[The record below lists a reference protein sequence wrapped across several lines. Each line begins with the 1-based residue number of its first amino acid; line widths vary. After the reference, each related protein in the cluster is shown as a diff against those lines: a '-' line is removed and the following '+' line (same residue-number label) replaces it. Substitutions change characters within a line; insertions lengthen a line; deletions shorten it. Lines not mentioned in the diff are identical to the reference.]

1 MQRREREIMIKVG
14 IIGVGTVG
22 TSVAQILKDNSDVIT
37 ARAGCEIVVKSGVVK
52 NLNKDRGLDIIITD
66 NVDDVL
72 NDDEIDI
79 VVELMGGVDEP
90 FEVVK
95 RALKSNK
102 AVVTANKALL
112 AYHRYELAELAKDI
126 AFEYEASVAGGIPI
140 INALRDGLSANH
152 IESIMG
158 IMNGTCN
165 YMMTEM
171 TNNGVDYDAILKEA
185 QDLGYAEADPTF
197 DVGGFD
203 AAHKLLIL
211 ASIAYGIDA
220 KPEDIL
226 IEGIENVSSDDIAF
240 AKEFGYAIKLLG
252 IAKKDK
258 NEVELRVH
266 ACLISQDEMIAKIDG
281 VMNGI
286 SVVGDKVGETLY
298 YGAGA
303 GGDATASAVVA
314 NIIDIARSGK
324 STPMLGFDRP
334 MEGKLT
340 LKPTD
345 KIESKYYLRVNVSDR
360 AGVLAKITKIF
371 EDNNIS
377 VETML
382 QRPSSQDS
390 ANLLISTHVALER
403 DVQAMIKELEALDFV
418 NSTPVMIRIV

>member
-1 MQRREREIMIKVG
+1 MIKVG

-22 TSVAQILKDNSDVIT
+22 TSVAQILRDNADVIS
-37 ARAGCEIVVKSGVVK
+37 ARAGVDISVKSGVVK

-72 NDDEIDI
+72 EDEEIDI

-95 RALKSNK
+95 RALKAGK

-112 AYHRYELAELAKDI
+112 AYHRYELQDLAKNI

-171 TNNGVDYDAILKEA
+171 SNNGVSYDTILKEA
-185 QDLGYAEADPTF
+185 QDLGYAEADPSF

-226 IEGIENVSSDDIAF
+226 IEGIDKVRSEDIAF
-240 AKEFGYAIKLLG
+240 AKEFGYVIKLLG
-252 IAKKDK
+252 IAKKDAD
-258 NEVELRVH
+258 EVELRVH
-266 ACLISQDEMIAKIDG
+266 ACLIKQEEMIAKIDG
-281 VMNGI
+281 VMNAI

-298 YGAGA
+298 YGPGA

-334 MEGKLT
+334 MEGNKLT
-340 LKPTD
+340 LKSTD
-345 KIESKYYLRVNVSDR
+345 DINSKYYLRINVSDR
-360 AGVLAKITKIF
+360 AGVLAKVTKLF

-382 QRPSSQDS
+382 QRPATQTS
-390 ANLLISTHVALER
+390 ANLLVSTHIALEK
-403 DVQAMIKELEALDFV
+403 DVQKLMKELESQDFV
-418 NSTPVMIRIV
+418 NLTPVMIRIV

>member
-1 MQRREREIMIKVG
+1 MIKVG

-22 TSVAQILKDNSDVIT
+22 VSVAQILRDNADVIS
-37 ARAGCEIVVKSGVVK
+37 ARAGVDIIVKSGVVK
-52 NLNKDRGLDIIITD
+52 NLEKKRDIDILLTD
-66 NVDDVL
+66 NVDTIL
-72 NDDEIDI
+72 DDPEIDV
-79 VVELMGGVDEP
+79 VVELMGGVDEAY
-90 FEVVK
+90 EVVK
-95 RALKSNK
+95 KALRNGK

-112 AYHRYELAELAKDI
+112 AYHRYELQEIAKDI
-126 AFEYEASVAGGIPI
+126 AFEYEASVAAGIPI

-158 IMNGTCN
+158 IMNGTSN

-171 TNNGVDYDAILKEA
+171 FENGVDYDTILKRA
-185 QDLGYAEADPTF
+185 QELGYAEADPTF
-197 DVGGFD
+197 DVGGYD

-226 IEGIENVSSDDIAF
+226 IEGIENVSGDDVAF

-266 ACLISQDEMIAKIDG
+266 ASMISQDEMIAKIDG

-298 YGAGA
+298 YGPGA

-324 STPMLGFDRP
+324 SRPMLGFDRP

-340 LKPTD
+340 LKAIE
-345 KIESKYYLRVNVSDR
+345 KIESKYYLRINVSDK
-360 AGVLAKITKIF
+360 AGVLARITRLF
-371 EDNNIS
+371 EENFIS
-377 VETML
+377 IETML
-382 QRPSSQDS
+382 QRPAQNSS
-390 ANLLISTHVALER
+390 ANLLISTHIAVEKDIQKL
-403 DVQAMIKELEALDFV
+403 IKDIAALDFV
-418 NSTPVMIRIV
+418 NSKPVMIRIV

>member
-1 MQRREREIMIKVG
+1 MIKVG

-22 TSVAQILKDNSDVIT
+22 TSVAQILVDNADVIS
-37 ARAGCEIVVKSGVVK
+37 ARAGTDIIVKSGVVK
-52 NLNKDRGLDIIITD
+52 NLSKDRGLDIVLTD
-66 NVDDVL
+66 NVDDIL
-72 NDDEIDI
+72 NDPEIDI
-79 VVELMGGVDEP
+79 VVELMGGVEEP

-95 RALKSNK
+95 RALSSGK

-165 YMMTEM
+165 YMMTKM
-171 TNNGVDYDAILKEA
+171 TNEGVAYDDILKES
-185 QDLGYAEADPTF
+185 QELGYAEADPTF

-226 IEGIENVSSDDIAF
+226 IEGIDNVSQDDITF
-240 AKEFGYAIKLLG
+240 AKEFGYAVKLLG
-252 IAKKDK
+252 IAKKDGS
-258 NEVELRVH
+258 EVELRVH
-266 ACLISQDEMIAKIDG
+266 ACLIKQDEMIAKIDG
-281 VMNGI
+281 VMNAI

-298 YGAGA
+298 YGPGA

-324 STPMLGFDRP
+324 STPMLGFDKP

-340 LKPTD
+340 LKPTQM
-345 KIESKYYLRVNVSDR
+345 IESKYYLRINVSDR
-360 AGVLAKITKIF
+360 AGVLAKITKVF

-382 QRPSSQDS
+382 QRPCSNDS
-390 ANLLISTHVALER
+390 ANLLISTHIAVEK
-403 DVQAMIKELEALDFV
+403 DIQNMIKKLESLDFI
-418 NSTPVMIRIV
+418 NSSPVMIRIV

>member
-1 MQRREREIMIKVG
+1 MVKVG

-22 TSVAQILKDNSDVIT
+22 ESVVRILKENQDVIS
-37 ARAGCEIVVKSGVVK
+37 ARAGAAIVVSKGVVR
-52 NLNKDRGLDIIITD
+52 NLEKKRDVDIPLTT
-66 NVDDVL
+66 NVDEVL
-72 NDDEIDI
+72 DDPEIDI
-79 VVELMGGVDEP
+79 VVELMGGVE
-90 FEVVK
+90 EAYAVVTK
-95 RALKSNK
+95 ALKNKK

-112 AYHRYELAELAKDI
+112 AYHRYELAELAKEI

-152 IESIMG
+152 IESIVG

-165 YMMTEM
+165 YMLTKMRDEGTAYEE
-171 TNNGVDYDAILKEA
+171 ILKEA
-185 QDLGYAEADPTF
+185 QELGYAEADPTF
-197 DVGGFD
+197 DVGGYD

-226 IEGIENVSSDDIAF
+226 IEGIQNVSQEDIAF
-240 AKEFGYAIKLLG
+240 AKEFGYEIKLLG
-252 IAKKDK
+252 IAKKDGS
-258 NEVELRVH
+258 EVELRVH
-266 ACLISQDEMIAKIDG
+266 AALIKKEEMIAKIDG

-298 YGAGA
+298 YGPGA

-340 LKPTD
+340 LKKSD
-345 KIESKYYLRVNVSDR
+345 AIRSKYYLRINVTDKP
-360 AGVLAKITKIF
+360 GVLAKLTKLF
-371 EDNNIS
+371 EEHSIS
-377 VETML
+377 IETML
-382 QRPSSQDS
+382 QRPTENET
-390 ANLLISTHVALER
+390 ANLLISTHSACER
-403 DVQAMIKELEALDFV
+403 DMQNMIEAILKLEFIHAK
-418 NSTPVMIRIV
+418 PVMIRIV

>member
-1 MQRREREIMIKVG
+1 VIKVG

-22 TSVAQILKDNSDVIT
+22 TSVVNILKDNQEIIS
-37 ARAGCEIVVKSGVVK
+37 ARAGTKIEVKSGVVRDLSK
-52 NLNKDRGLDIIITD
+52 KRDLDIILSD
-66 NVDDVL
+66 NADDVL
-72 NDDEIDI
+72 NDPEIDI
-79 VVELMGGVDEP
+79 VVELMGGVEDA

-95 RALKSNK
+95 RALKNGK

-112 AYHRYELAELAKDI
+112 AYHRYELQELAGDL

-152 IESIMG
+152 IQSIMG

-165 YMMTEM
+165 YMLTKMSAE
-171 TNNGVDYDAILKEA
+171 GVSYTSILKEA
-185 QDLGYAEADPTF
+185 QELGYAESDPTF

-220 KPEDIL
+220 KPEEIL
-226 IEGIENVSSDDIAF
+226 IEGIQNITQDDISF
-240 AKEFGYAIKLLG
+240 AKEFGYRIKLLG
-252 IAKKDK
+252 IAKKIG

-266 ACLISQDEMIAKIDG
+266 ASLIDEDEMIAKIDG

-303 GGDATASAVVA
+303 GGDATASAVIA

-324 STPMLGFDRP
+324 SKPMLGFDKP
-334 MEGKLT
+334 LEGGLKL
-340 LKPTD
+340 KAIEE
-345 KIESKYYLRVNVSDR
+345 IESKYYLRINVSDK
-360 AGVLAKITKIF
+360 AGVLSKITTIF
-371 EDNNIS
+371 ANHNIS
-377 VETML
+377 IETIL
-382 QRPSSQDS
+382 QRPSRDAS
-390 ANLLISTHVALER
+390 ANLLISTHIAIEK
-403 DVQAMIKELEALDFV
+403 DIQNMILSIEELDFV
-418 NSTPVMIRIV
+418 NSKPVMIRIV

>member
-1 MQRREREIMIKVG
+1 MVKVG

-22 TSVAQILKDNSDVIT
+22 ESVAKILVENQDVIS
-37 ARAGCEIVVKSGVVK
+37 ARAGKQIEVKKGVVR
-52 NLNKDRGLDIIITD
+52 NLAKKRDVNIALTD
-66 NVDDVL
+66 NVDDIL
-72 NDDEIDI
+72 EDSEIDI
-79 VVELMGGVDEP
+79 VVELMGGVDEAY
-90 FEVVK
+90 EVVTK
-95 RALKSNK
+95 ALKNGK

-112 AYHRYELAELAKDI
+112 AYHRYELAELAQNQ

-165 YMMTEM
+165 YMLTKMRDE
-171 TNNGVDYDAILKEA
+171 GVAYERILKEA
-185 QDLGYAEADPTF
+185 QELGYAEADPTF
-197 DVGGFD
+197 DVGGYD

-226 IEGIENVSSDDIAF
+226 IEGIENVTQDDIAF
-240 AKEFGYAIKLLG
+240 AKEFGYEIKLLG
-252 IAKKDK
+252 IAKKDQ

-266 ACLISQDEMIAKIDG
+266 ASLISKEEMIAKIDG

-298 YGAGA
+298 YGPGA

-340 LKPTD
+340 LKNSDDIT
-345 KIESKYYLRVNVSDR
+345 SRYYLRINVSDKT
-360 AGVLAKITKIF
+360 GVLAKITKIF
-371 EDNNIS
+371 EQNNIS
-377 VETML
+377 VETMIQKPL
-382 QRPSSQDS
+382 DETS
-390 ANLLISTHVALER
+390 ANLLISTHNAKES
-403 DVQAMIKELEALDFV
+403 DIQTMITTLQEQEFV
-418 NSTPVMIRIV
+418 NTKPVMIRIV

>member
-1 MQRREREIMIKVG
+1 MIKVG

-22 TSVAQILKDNSDVIT
+22 TSVAQILKDNADVIS
-37 ARAGCEIVVKSGVVK
+37 ARAGTDIVVKSGVVK
-52 NLNKDRGLDIIITD
+52 NLAKDRGLDIVITD
-66 NVDDVL
+66 NVDDIL
-72 NDDEIDI
+72 NDSEIDI
-79 VVELMGGVDEP
+79 VVELMGGVEEP

-95 RALKSNK
+95 KALSSGK

-126 AFEYEASVAGGIPI
+126 AFEYEAAVAGGIPI

-165 YMMTEM
+165 YMMTKM
-171 TNNGVDYDAILKEA
+171 TDDGVAYDDILKES
-185 QDLGYAEADPTF
+185 QELGYAEADPTF

-226 IEGIENVSSDDIAF
+226 IEGIDNVSQEDIQF
-240 AKEFGYAIKLLG
+240 AKEFGYAVKLLG
-252 IAKKDK
+252 IAKKDG

-266 ACLISQDEMIAKIDG
+266 AALIKQEEMIAKIDG
-281 VMNGI
+281 VMNAI

-298 YGAGA
+298 YGPGA

-324 STPMLGFDRP
+324 STPMLGFDKP

-345 KIESKYYLRVNVSDR
+345 EIQSKYYLRINVSDK
-360 AGVLAKITKIF
+360 AGVLAKTTKIF
-371 EDNNIS
+371 EENNIS

-382 QRPSSQDS
+382 QRPAQDGS
-390 ANLLISTHVALER
+390 ANLLISTHIAYEKDIQNMKVMLES
-403 DVQAMIKELEALDFV
+403 LGFV
-418 NSTPVMIRIV
+418 NSTPVMIRII

>member
-1 MQRREREIMIKVG
+1 MVKVG

-22 TSVAQILKDNSDVIT
+22 TSVANILKENAQMIS
-37 ARAGCEIVVKSGVVK
+37 ARAGVDIVAKRGVVR
-52 NLNKDRGLDIIITD
+52 NLEKERHLDISLTT
-66 NVDDVL
+66 NVDDIL
-72 NDDEIDI
+72 EDEEIDI
-79 VVELMGGVDEP
+79 VVELMGGVDDA

-95 RALKSNK
+95 KALKKGK

-112 AYHRYELAELAKDI
+112 AYHRYELQEMALNI

-165 YMMTEM
+165 YMMTKM
-171 TNNGVDYDAILKEA
+171 TNDGIAYDAILKES
-185 QDLGYAEADPTF
+185 QELGYAEADPSF
-197 DVGGFD
+197 DVGGYD

-226 IEGIENVSSDDIAF
+226 IEGIEKVTQEDIAF

-252 IAKKDK
+252 IAKKDG

-266 ACLISQDEMIAKIDG
+266 ASLISKDEMIAKIDG

-298 YGAGA
+298 YGPGA

-334 MEGKLT
+334 MEGSQLT
-340 LKPTD
+340 LKPID
-345 KIESKYYLRVNVSDR
+345 AIQSKYYLRINVSDK

-382 QRPSSQDS
+382 QRPAKNES
-390 ANLLISTHVALER
+390 ANLLISTHTAVEKNIQKMIEDLLE
-403 DVQAMIKELEALDFV
+403 LDFV

>member
-1 MQRREREIMIKVG
+1 MIKVG

-22 TSVAQILKDNSDVIT
+22 TSVAQILVDNADIIS
-37 ARAGCEIVVKSGVVK
+37 ARAGTEIIVKRGVVK
-52 NLNKDRGLDIIITD
+52 NLSKDRGLDIIITD

-72 NDDEIDI
+72 NDPEIDI
-79 VVELMGGVDEP
+79 VVELMGGIEEP

-95 RALKSNK
+95 KALKNGK

-165 YMMTEM
+165 YMLTKM
-171 TNNGVDYDAILKEA
+171 TNEGVAYDDILKES
-185 QDLGYAEADPTF
+185 QDLGYAEADPSF
-197 DVGGFD
+197 DVGGYD

-226 IEGIENVSSDDIAF
+226 IEGIENVSQDDISF

-252 IAKKDK
+252 IAKKDG

-298 YGAGA
+298 YGPGA

-324 STPMLGFDRP
+324 STPMLGFAKPLDG
-334 MEGKLT
+334 ELT
-340 LKPTD
+340 LKPID
-345 KIESKYYLRVNVSDR
+345 KIESKYYLRINVSDK

-382 QRPSSQDS
+382 QRPATNNS
-390 ANLLISTHVALER
+390 ANILISTHIAVER
-403 DVQAMIKELEALDFV
+403 DIQNMIKKLESLDFI

>member
-1 MQRREREIMIKVG
+1 MIKVG

-22 TSVAQILKDNSDVIT
+22 TSVAQILKDNADVIS
-37 ARAGCEIVVKSGVVK
+37 ARAGVAIEVKSGVVK
-52 NLNKDRGLDIIITD
+52 NLNKVRDLDIHLSD

-72 NDDEIDI
+72 DDEEIDI
-79 VVELMGGVDEP
+79 VVELMGGVDDA

-95 RALKSNK
+95 KALLKGK

-112 AYHRYELAELAKDI
+112 AYHRYELQDLAKDI

-165 YMMTEM
+165 YMLTKM
-171 TNNGVDYDAILKEA
+171 TNEGVAYRDILKEA
-185 QDLGYAEADPTF
+185 QRLGYAESDPTF
-197 DVGGFD
+197 DVGGYD

-226 IEGIENVSSDDIAF
+226 IEGIQDITQEDIAF

-252 IAKKDK
+252 IAKKDG
-258 NEVELRVH
+258 NDVELRVH
-266 ACLISQDEMIAKIDG
+266 AALIRKEKMIAKIDG

-298 YGAGA
+298 YGPGA

-314 NIIDIARSGK
+314 NIIDIARAGK
-324 STPMLGFDRP
+324 KAPMLGFDKP
-334 MEGKLT
+334 LEGELKL
-340 LKPTD
+340 KATD
-345 KIESKYYLRVNVSDR
+345 DINSKYYLRINVSDR
-360 AGVLAKITKIF
+360 TGVLAKITKIF
-371 EDNNIS
+371 ENHNIS

-382 QRPSSQDS
+382 QRPSSESS
-390 ANLLISTHVALER
+390 ANLLISTHIALEK
-403 DVQAMIKELEALDFV
+403 DIQDMIKELNSLDFIKAD
-418 NSTPVMIRIV
+418 TVMIRIV

>member
-1 MQRREREIMIKVG
+1 MVKVG
-14 IIGVGTVG
+14 IVGVGTVG
-22 TSVAQILKDNSDVIT
+22 ASVARILKENQDVIS
-37 ARAGCEIVVKSGVVK
+37 ARAGATIEVKKGVVK
-52 NLNKDRGLDIIITD
+52 NLSKDRGVDIALTS
-66 NVDDVL
+66 DVNEVL
-72 NDDEIDI
+72 EDSEIDI
-79 VVELMGGVDEP
+79 VVELMGGVEEAY
-90 FEVVK
+90 EVVTK
-95 RALKSNK
+95 ALKNGK

-165 YMMTEM
+165 YMLTKMRDE
-171 TNNGVDYDAILKEA
+171 GVAYDAILKEA
-185 QDLGYAEADPTF
+185 QELGYAEADPSF
-197 DVGGFD
+197 DVGGYD

-226 IEGIENVSSDDIAF
+226 IEGIEQITQDDIAF
-240 AKEFGYAIKLLG
+240 AKEFGYEIKLLG
-252 IAKKDK
+252 IAKKDGS
-258 NEVELRVH
+258 EVELRVH
-266 ACLISQDEMIAKIDG
+266 AALIDKDEMIAKIDG

-298 YGAGA
+298 YGPGA

-334 MEGKLT
+334 MEGRLT
-340 LKPTD
+340 LKD
-345 KIESKYYLRVNVSDR
+345 SSGIRSKYYLRINVSDK
-360 AGVLAKITKIF
+360 AGVLAKLTKIF
-371 EDNNIS
+371 EENDIS
-377 VETML
+377 VETMI
-382 QRPSSQDS
+382 QKPVDEKS
-390 ANLLISTHVALER
+390 ANLLISTHEAQESNIQKMMR
-403 DVQAMIKELEALDFV
+403 SIEALDFV
-418 NSTPVMIRIV
+418 HAAPVMIRIV

>member
-1 MQRREREIMIKVG
+1 MIKVG

-22 TSVAQILKDNSDVIT
+22 TSVAQILRDNADVIS
-37 ARAGCEIVVKSGVVK
+37 ARAGQDIIVKSGVVK
-52 NLNKDRGLDIIITD
+52 NLNKDRGLDIVITD
-66 NVDDVL
+66 NVDDIL
-72 NDDEIDI
+72 NDSEIDI
-79 VVELMGGVDEP
+79 VVELMGGVEEP
-90 FEVVK
+90 YEVVQ
-95 RALKSNK
+95 RALKSGK

-112 AYHRYELAELAKDI
+112 AYHRYELQDMAKDI
-126 AFEYEASVAGGIPI
+126 AFEYEAAVAGGIPI

-152 IESIMG
+152 IESITG

-165 YMMTEM
+165 YMMTKM
-171 TNNGVDYDAILKEA
+171 TDEGVAYDDILKES
-185 QDLGYAEADPTF
+185 QELGYAEADPTF

-226 IEGIENVSSDDIAF
+226 IEGIENVSQDDIKF

-252 IAKKDK
+252 IAKKDG

-298 YGAGA
+298 YGPGA

-324 STPMLGFDRP
+324 STPMLGFDKP
-334 MEGKLT
+334 LEGTLT

-345 KIESKYYLRVNVSDR
+345 NIETKYYLRINVSDK
-360 AGVLAKITKIF
+360 AGVLAKITKVF
-371 EDNNIS
+371 EENNIS

-382 QRPSSQDS
+382 QRPADKNS
-390 ANLLISTHVALER
+390 ANLLISTHIAYEK
-403 DVQAMIKELEALDFV
+403 DIQNMIKTLSSLDFV

>member
-1 MQRREREIMIKVG
+1 MLKVG

-22 TSVAQILKDNSDVIT
+22 TSVAQILKDNADVIS
-37 ARAGCEIVVKSGVVK
+37 ARAGREIVVKSGVVK

-79 VVELMGGVDEP
+79 VVELMGGVDEA

-95 RALKSNK
+95 QALSSGK

-112 AYHRYELAELAKDI
+112 AYHRYELQEMAKDI

-152 IESIMG
+152 IESIIG

-165 YMMTEM
+165 YMMSKM
-171 TNNGVDYDAILKEA
+171 TDEGVAYDVILKEA
-185 QDLGYAEADPTF
+185 QELGYAEADPSF
-197 DVGGFD
+197 DVGGYD

-226 IEGIENVSSDDIAF
+226 IEGIENVTQEDIAF

-252 IAKKDK
+252 IAKKDA

-266 ACLISQDEMIAKIDG
+266 ASLISKDEMIAKIDG

-324 STPMLGFDRP
+324 STPMLGFNRA
-334 MEGKLT
+334 MEGELT
-340 LKPTD
+340 LKPTQD
-345 KIESKYYLRVNVSDR
+345 INSKYYLRINVSDR
-360 AGVLAKITKIF
+360 AGVLARVTKIF
-371 EDNNIS
+371 EQNNIS

-382 QRPSSQDS
+382 QRPSSDTS
-390 ANLLISTHVALER
+390 ANLLISTHIALEKDIQNMMR
-403 DVQAMIKELEALDFV
+403 EMEALEFV
-418 NSTPVMIRIV
+418 NSKPVMIRIV

>member
-1 MQRREREIMIKVG
+1 MIKVG

-22 TSVAQILKDNSDVIT
+22 TSVAQILKDNADVIS
-37 ARAGCEIVVKSGVVK
+37 ARAGVEISVKSGVVK
-52 NLNKDRGLDIIITD
+52 NLAKDRGLDIVITD

-72 NDDEIDI
+72 NDPEIDI
-79 VVELMGGVDEP
+79 VVELMGGVEEP

-95 RALKSNK
+95 KALKSGK

-112 AYHRYELAELAKDI
+112 AYHRYELQSLAGTK
-126 AFEYEASVAGGIPI
+126 AFEYEAAVAGGIPI
-140 INALRDGLSANH
+140 ITALRDGLSANH
-152 IESIMG
+152 IESMMG

-165 YMMTEM
+165 YMMTKM
-171 TNNGVDYDAILKEA
+171 TDEGVAYDDILKES
-185 QDLGYAEADPTF
+185 QELGYAEADPTF

-226 IEGIENVSSDDIAF
+226 IEGIDNVTQDDISF

-252 IAKKDK
+252 IAKKDA

-266 ACLISQDEMIAKIDG
+266 ACLIKKEEMIAKIDG

-298 YGAGA
+298 YGPGA

-324 STPMLGFDRP
+324 STPMLGFDKP
-334 MEGKLT
+334 MEGKQLT
-340 LKPTD
+340 LKATQNI
-345 KIESKYYLRVNVSDR
+345 KSKYYLRINVSDK
-360 AGVLAKITKIF
+360 AGVLAKITKVF

-382 QRPSSQDS
+382 QRPASLDS
-390 ANLLISTHVALER
+390 ANLLISTHIAIEK
-403 DVQAMIKELEALDFV
+403 DIQNMIKEIAALDFV

>member
-1 MQRREREIMIKVG
+1 MIKVG

-22 TSVAQILKDNSDVIT
+22 TSVAQILKDNADVIS
-37 ARAGCEIVVKSGVVK
+37 ARAGVDISVKLGIVK
-52 NLNKDRGLDIIITD
+52 NLNKDRGLDIALSDSI
-66 NVDDVL
+66 DDVL
-72 NDDEIDI
+72 NDPEIDI
-79 VVELMGGVDEP
+79 VVELMGGVEEA

-95 RALKSNK
+95 KALKNGK

-165 YMMTEM
+165 YMMTKM
-171 TNNGVDYDAILKEA
+171 TNEGVDYDAILKEA

-197 DVGGFD
+197 DVGGYD

-226 IEGIENVSSDDIAF
+226 IEGIQNVSQDDITF

-266 ACLISQDEMIAKIDG
+266 ACLISKDEMIAKIDG
-281 VMNGI
+281 VMNAI

-298 YGAGA
+298 YGPGA

-334 MEGKLT
+334 MEGKKLT
-340 LKPTD
+340 LKAVGN
-345 KIESKYYLRVNVSDR
+345 IESKYYLRINVSDR
-360 AGVLAKITKIF
+360 TGVLAKITKIF

-382 QRPSSQDS
+382 QRPAHKGS
-390 ANLLISTHVALER
+390 ANLLISTHAAYER
-403 DVQAMIKELEALDFV
+403 DIQNMIKEIAALDFI

>member
-1 MQRREREIMIKVG
+1 MIKVG

-22 TSVAQILKDNSDVIT
+22 TSVVNILKENADVIS
-37 ARAGCEIVVKSGVVK
+37 ARAGVDIIVKSGVVR
-52 NLNKDRGLDIIITD
+52 NLKKDRSSLGIKITD
-66 NVDDVL
+66 NVDDIL
-72 NDDEIDI
+72 NDSEIDI
-79 VVELMGGVDEP
+79 VVELMGGVEEAFD
-90 FEVVK
+90 VVK
-95 RALKSNK
+95 RALKSGK

-112 AYHRYELAELAKDI
+112 AYHRYELQEIAKDI

-152 IESIMG
+152 IESIRG

-165 YMMTEM
+165 YMLTKM
-171 TNNGVDYDAILKEA
+171 TNDGVAYDEILKEA
-185 QDLGYAEADPTF
+185 QKLGYAEADPTF

-203 AAHKLLIL
+203 TAHKLLIL

-226 IEGIENVSSDDIAF
+226 IEGIQNISQEDISF

-252 IAKKDK
+252 IAKKDGNK
-258 NEVELRVH
+258 VELRVH
-266 ACLISQDEMIAKIDG
+266 ACLIKKEEMIAKIDG

-303 GGDATASAVVA
+303 GGNATASAVVA

-324 STPMLGFDRP
+324 SRPMLGFDKP

-340 LKPTD
+340 LKAPAD
-345 KIESKYYLRVNVSDR
+345 IESKYYLRINVSDKI
-360 AGVLAKITKIF
+360 GVLAKITKIF
-371 EDNNIS
+371 EENSIS
-377 VETML
+377 IESIL
-382 QRPSSQDS
+382 QRQSSLES
-390 ANLLISTHVALER
+390 ANLLISTHKAYEYDIQNLVSSLE
-403 DVQAMIKELEALDFV
+403 KLEFV
-418 NSTPVMIRIV
+418 NFRPVMIRIV

>member
-1 MQRREREIMIKVG
+1 MLKVG

-22 TSVAQILKDNSDVIT
+22 TSVAEILRDNADVIS
-37 ARAGCEIVVKSGVVK
+37 ARAGVDISVKSGVVK
-52 NLNKDRGLDIIITD
+52 NLNKERGLDIIITD
-66 NVDDVL
+66 NVDDIL
-72 NDDEIDI
+72 NDSEIDI
-79 VVELMGGVDEP
+79 VVELMGGVEEP
-90 FEVVK
+90 FAVVK
-95 RALKSNK
+95 KALESGK

-112 AYHRYELAELAKDI
+112 AYHRYELQEIAKDI

-165 YMMTEM
+165 YMMTKM
-171 TNNGVDYDAILKEA
+171 TDEGVAYDDILKES
-185 QDLGYAEADPTF
+185 QELGYAEADPSF

-226 IEGIENVSSDDIAF
+226 IEGIDNVSQEDISF
-240 AKEFGYAIKLLG
+240 AKEFGYAVKLLG
-252 IAKKDK
+252 IAKKDGD
-258 NEVELRVH
+258 EVELRVH
-266 ACLISQDEMIAKIDG
+266 ACLIKQEEMIAKIDG
-281 VMNGI
+281 VMNAI

-298 YGAGA
+298 YGPGA

-324 STPMLGFDRP
+324 SAPMLGFDRP
-334 MEGKLT
+334 MEGKKLT
-340 LKPTD
+340 LKPTEN
-345 KIESKYYLRVNVSDR
+345 IESKYYLRINVSDR
-360 AGVLAKITKIF
+360 AGVLAKITKVF
-371 EDNNIS
+371 EENNIS

-382 QRPSSQDS
+382 QRPADETS
-390 ANLLISTHVALER
+390 ANLLISTHI
-403 DVQAMIKELEALDFV
+403 AMEKNIQNMITSLARLDFV

>member
-1 MQRREREIMIKVG
+1 MLKVG

-22 TSVAQILKDNSDVIT
+22 TSVAEILRDNADVIS
-37 ARAGCEIVVKSGVVK
+37 ARAGVDIVVKSGVVK

-72 NDDEIDI
+72 NDSEIDI
-79 VVELMGGVDEP
+79 VVELMGGVEEP

-95 RALKSNK
+95 KALNAGK

-112 AYHRYELAELAKDI
+112 AYHRYELQSIAKDI

-165 YMMTEM
+165 YMMTKM
-171 TNNGVDYDAILKEA
+171 TDEGVSYDAILKES
-185 QDLGYAEADPTF
+185 QELGYAEADPSF

-226 IEGIENVSSDDIAF
+226 IEGIDNVRSEDIAF

-252 IAKKDK
+252 IAKKDG

-266 ACLISQDEMIAKIDG
+266 ACLIKQEEMIAKIDG
-281 VMNGI
+281 VMNAI

-298 YGAGA
+298 YGPGA

-324 STPMLGFDRP
+324 STPMLGFDKP

-345 KIESKYYLRVNVSDR
+345 KITSKYYLRINVSDK
-360 AGVLAKITKIF
+360 AGVLASITKIF

-382 QRPSSQDS
+382 QRPSDNDS
-390 ANLLISTHVALER
+390 ANLLISTHVAVEK
-403 DVQAMIKELEALDFV
+403 DIQTMIKEIEALGFV

>member
-1 MQRREREIMIKVG
+1 MIKVG

-22 TSVAQILKDNSDVIT
+22 TSVAKILKDNADVIS
-37 ARAGCEIVVKSGVVK
+37 ARAGQEIIVKSGVVK
-52 NLNKDRGLDIIITD
+52 NLSKDRGLDIIITD
-66 NVDDVL
+66 NVDDIL
-72 NDDEIDI
+72 NDSEIDI
-79 VVELMGGVDEP
+79 VVELMGGVEEP
-90 FEVVK
+90 YEVVQK
-95 RALKSNK
+95 ALKSKK

-112 AYHRYELAELAKDI
+112 AYHRYELQEMAGTI
-126 AFEYEASVAGGIPI
+126 AFEYEAAVAGGIPI

-165 YMMTEM
+165 YMMTKM
-171 TNNGVDYDAILKEA
+171 TNEGVDYDAILKES
-185 QDLGYAEADPTF
+185 QDLGYAEADPSF
-197 DVGGFD
+197 DVGGYD

-226 IEGIENVSSDDIAF
+226 IEGIEKVTQEDIAF

-252 IAKKDK
+252 IAKKDC

-266 ACLISQDEMIAKIDG
+266 ACLIKQEEMIAKIDG

-298 YGAGA
+298 YGPGA

-324 STPMLGFDRP
+324 TAPMLGFDKP
-334 MEGKLT
+334 LEGKLT
-340 LKPTD
+340 LKSTD
-345 KIESKYYLRVNVSDR
+345 DINSKYYLRINVSDR

-371 EDNNIS
+371 EEHNIS

-382 QRPSSQDS
+382 QRPSSTDS
-390 ANLLISTHVALER
+390 ANLLISTHIALEK
-403 DVQAMIKELEALDFV
+403 DIQSMIKTLESLDFV

>member
-1 MQRREREIMIKVG
+1 MVKVG

-22 TSVAQILKDNSDVIT
+22 TSVAQILKDNADVIS
-37 ARAGCEIVVKSGVVK
+37 ARAGQDIIVKSGVVK
-52 NLNKDRGLDIIITD
+52 NLNKDRGLDIVLTD
-66 NVDDVL
+66 KVEDIL

-79 VVELMGGVDEP
+79 VVELMGGVEEP

-95 RALKSNK
+95 RALKSGK

-112 AYHRYELAELAKDI
+112 AYHRYELQDIAKDL
-126 AFEYEASVAGGIPI
+126 AFEYEAAVAGGIPI

-165 YMMTEM
+165 YMMTKM
-171 TNNGVDYDAILKEA
+171 ANDGVAYDAILKES
-185 QDLGYAEADPTF
+185 QDLGYAEADPSF
-197 DVGGFD
+197 DVGGYD

-226 IEGIENVSSDDIAF
+226 IEGIENVTQEDIEF

-252 IAKKDK
+252 IAKKDA

-266 ACLISQDEMIAKIDG
+266 ACLISEDEMIAKIDG

-324 STPMLGFDRP
+324 TAPMLGFDKP
-334 MEGKLT
+334 LEGKLT
-340 LKPTD
+340 LKSTD
-345 KIESKYYLRVNVSDR
+345 DINSKYYLRINVSDR
-360 AGVLAKITKIF
+360 TGVLAKITKIF
-371 EDNNIS
+371 EEHNIS

-382 QRPSSQDS
+382 QRPASTNS
-390 ANLLISTHVALER
+390 ANLLISTHIALEK
-403 DVQAMIKELEALDFV
+403 DVQNMMKALESLDFV
-418 NSTPVMIRIV
+418 NAAPVMIRIV